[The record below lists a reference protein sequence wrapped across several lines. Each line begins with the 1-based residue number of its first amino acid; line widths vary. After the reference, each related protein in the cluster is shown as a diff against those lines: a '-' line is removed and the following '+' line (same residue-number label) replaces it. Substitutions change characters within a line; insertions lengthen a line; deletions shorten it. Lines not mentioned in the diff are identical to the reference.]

1 MRTRTLSVAVATAT
15 ALATMPVANAD
26 PAPFTYVELNQP
38 SSQTVAVEAQFNL
51 TADSEVG
58 IAGVRAL
65 RADMWDKNVPFNG
78 MPLRDVAAQ
87 SGFKTRD
94 AYVNAVQPDYGF
106 SLIALQRGVEASK
119 LYNHKRMY
127 NSTCYGDCGSIFT
140 ATINGIPSS
149 GENLNSISSI
159 ADSIPMW
166 GTGEEAALRAADGK
180 FNNANGHLYN
190 LLNPGMR
197 YFGFAGVTTSEGQA
211 AVATFGN
218 LPTGVKPQA
227 GGAQTQ
233 TLYRPAGAG
242 ENVTAAPQASAPQI
256 EKSRSEKAAGQAP
269 RQVPGTAAG
278 TKADVGTVLGILA
291 AVISLIGAIAGTVM
305 QFGALAQRF

>member
-51 TADSEVG
+51 TADAEVG

-78 MPLRDVAAQ
+78 MPLRDAAAKA
-87 SGFKTRD
+87 GLKTRD
-94 AYVNAVQPDYGF
+94 DYVNAVQSDYGL
-106 SLIALQRGVEASK
+106 SLVALQRGVEASK
-119 LYNHKRMY
+119 LFRHERMY
-127 NSTCYGDCGSIFT
+127 NSTCYGNCGSIYT
-140 ATINGIPSS
+140 ATINGSKS
-149 GENLNSISSI
+149 GGENLAPVSSI
-159 ADSIPMW
+159 TWSMKMW
-166 GTGEEAALRAADGK
+166 GPDEEDALRATNGK
-180 FNNANGHLYN
+180 FNDRNGHLHN
-190 LLNPGMR
+190 FLNPGMR

-211 AVATFGN
+211 SAATFN
-218 LPTGVKPQA
+218 YSPTGVKPQA

-242 ENVTAAPQASAPQI
+242 ENVTAAPQASAPEI